1 MRSSLLQEKA
11 SPARTG
17 VYRGADAAAA
27 FSPPTAEFEILRTG
41 AGVFEPTWRARIVV
55 SGEDRVRWLNGMVTN
70 NIRDLVPGRG
80 LYSFVLNPQGRIQ
93 GDVTAYNRG
102 DYLLL
107 ATDEFQAAPLAAW
120 FDRYIIMDDVELAN
134 ISDKVASLAVKGPKA
149 AECLRSAGFA
159 ADLDPLQ
166 IVDTTWNNIGISVT
180 RGASERFPE
189 FEIWFAPEHSP
200 ALWDALVHAG
210 AQPVGYESL
219 ERLRIAEG
227 IPAYGQDIREREL
240 PQETE
245 QKHALH
251 FSKGCYIGQEIVE
264 RIRSRGNVHRGF
276 AGFTLAAPVPAGTKL
291 LKDGKEVGELTS
303 VATLP
308 SGQNIALGYVRREA
322 APSGTDLLA
331 AETTARVHPIPFEI

>member
-1 MRSSLLQEKA
+1 MFRMRSSLLQEKA

-159 ADLDPLQ
+159 ADLEPLQ

-200 ALWDALVHAG
+200 ALWDAWCMPEHSPSATNLSSVSA
-210 AQPVGYESL
+210 S
-219 ERLRIAEG
+219 
-227 IPAYGQDIREREL
+227 
-240 PQETE
+240 
-245 QKHALH
+245 QKVFPRTGKTSANAN
-251 FSKGCYIGQEIVE
+251 CP
-264 RIRSRGNVHRGF
+264 RRPNRSTRSISPRAATSARRSSNVSVR
-276 AGFTLAAPVPAGTKL
+276 AATFTADSPGL
-291 LKDGKEVGELTS
+291 LS
-303 VATLP
+303 PRP
-308 SGQNIALGYVRREA
+308 SPPG
-322 APSGTDLLA
+322 PSY
-331 AETTARVHPIPFEI
+331 